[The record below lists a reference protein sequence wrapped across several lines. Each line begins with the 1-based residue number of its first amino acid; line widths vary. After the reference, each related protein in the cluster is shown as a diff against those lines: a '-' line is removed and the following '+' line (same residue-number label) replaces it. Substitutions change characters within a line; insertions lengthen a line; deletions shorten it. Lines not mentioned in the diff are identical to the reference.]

1 MNQQKQ
7 LKEAKLIHLGRIESN
22 QPAPVYLLLRQLSDY
37 HYAWFK
43 KEKKGDEIETPIWGP
58 TIEEAIRL
66 AHQHWKL
73 DDFHTVNCGFRYTL
87 PERDEH
93 GANAL
98 FYQMVASY
106 SSMNGIYFDEELGC
120 NCIVYFASLEAR
132 KLWREWREWT
142 DGR

>member
-1 MNQQKQ
+1 MSFI
-7 LKEAKLIHLGRIESN
+7 EAKLIHVGRIATT
-22 QPAPVYLLLRQLSDY
+22 QHRPMYLLLRQLGGY

-43 KEKKGDEIETPIWGP
+43 KENKTNEIETQIWGP

-73 DDFHTVNCGFRYTL
+73 DHFRTVNCGFRYTL

-93 GANAL
+93 GTSAL
-98 FYQMVASY
+98 FYQMIASY
-106 SSMNGIYFDEELGC
+106 SAMNGIYFDEEIGC

-132 KLWREWREWT
+132 KLWHELSIN
-142 DGR
+142 